1 MSNESIGDMIHERR
15 IALGMTL
22 EDVGN
27 AVGVTKSTVRKWEK
41 GMIKNMGRDKLAALA
56 RVLNINPATLVVPY
70 QDEEEKRGMRIEK
83 LAHSFHP
90 EVINTLNDA
99 IGNSEQYLVL
109 SKAVSKMTPN
119 ELQKLI
125 DMTKLMYPEKFEEDE
140 EK

>member
-22 EDVGN
+22 EDVGK

-56 RVLNINPATLVVPY
+56 RVLEINPAALVVPD
-70 QDEEEKRGMRIEK
+70 QVDDDKRGMRIEK
-83 LAHSFHP
+83 IASRFSP
-90 EVINTLNDA
+90 DVINTLNES
-99 IGNSEQYLVL
+99 IGNSQQYRTLN
-109 SKAVSKMTPN
+109 KIVSKMTPT

-125 DMTKLMYPEKFEEDE
+125 EMTKLMYPEKFEEDD
-140 EK
+140 K